1 MAIRSTFRLLT
12 IILSGIVIC
21 STVISLILFQYKA
34 GRARDM
40 SSGIAYRI
48 IETTIKMKTHAV
60 IDDISAEISTLP
72 ESAHGEVFE
81 SHFNQDTKDPVFMYN
96 HVVLSVSRNAV
107 VYSTAPADKSEAMKN
122 FARTRKNGGSFI
134 TGKEGSQWY
143 VLVTAIPNSDY
154 IYMFK
159 LNIEPIITDMISI
172 FEPTIS
178 YFRFI
183 MVGTIMM
190 SVLMLIAIHVVSY
203 PIEKH
208 LTFLENSLTEKNSE
222 LQENNLLLNIEV
234 GIRRTIEGELKK
246 ANTEL
251 SRLSKTDALT
261 NIANRRS
268 FDEVLRKEWSV
279 HSRERRPLAI
289 LLCDVDLFKKYNDM
303 YGHQMGDSC
312 LAAVASVIKKE
323 CKRPSDFAARYGGE
337 EFAVILPETDIAG
350 AINIADA
357 IVKNIR
363 KRKIPHKASSVDT
376 RVTLSVG
383 VASVI
388 PENGAK
394 AESLVKKADKA
405 LYKAKDSGRNKW
417 MSEE

>member
-1 MAIRSTFRLLT
+1 
-12 IILSGIVIC
+12 
-21 STVISLILFQYKA
+21 
-34 GRARDM
+34 
-40 SSGIAYRI
+40 
-48 IETTIKMKTHAV
+48 MKTHAV

-81 SHFNQDTKDPVFMYN
+81 SHFKQRTKDPLFMYN
-96 HVVLSVSRNAV
+96 HAVLSVSRNAV
-107 VYSTAPADKSEAMKN
+107 VYSTAPVDKSEALKN
-122 FARTRKNGGSFI
+122 FARTSKNGGSFI

-159 LNIEPIITDMISI
+159 LNIEPIIADMISI

-183 MVGTIMM
+183 MVGTILM

-203 PIEKH
+203 PIAKH
-208 LTFLENSLTEKNSE
+208 LAFLENSLTEKNSE

-234 GIRRTIEGELKK
+234 GIRKTIESELKK

-251 SRLSKTDALT
+251 NRLSKTDALT

-268 FDEVLRKEWSV
+268 FDEVLRKEWRV

-289 LLCDVDLFKKYNDM
+289 LMCDVDLFKKYNDM

-312 LAAVASVIKKE
+312 LAAVASIIKKE

-363 KRKIPHKASSVDT
+363 KRKIPHEASSVDT
-376 RVTLSVG
+376 RVTLSIG

-388 PENGAK
+388 PENGSRAD
-394 AESLVKKADKA
+394 SLVKKADKA
-405 LYKAKDSGRNKW
+405 LYTAKDSGRNKW
-417 MSEE
+417 MSKE